1 MMGIFGVC
9 EALIPL
15 IRDGAINE
23 VVPQPPIEYRYIVL
37 HVKFSA
43 SFYIRG
49 LYIYVCVCV
58 CVCAC
63 MYRCI

>member
-9 EALIPL
+9 EALISL
-15 IRDGAINE
+15 IRDGTINE

-43 SFYIRG
+43 SFYIR
-49 LYIYVCVCV
+49 VCVYV
-58 CVCAC
+58 Y
-63 MYRCI
+63 MHIIYI